1 MNDYSNEMLS
11 NLTENEKKYRN
22 AHYEFL
28 TRFSYLEMLM
38 IHCITSFKFDDKVK
52 GMRYA
57 ANNYINCKKIIIL
70 NDFKEVLNKKKIP
83 FSQNLAEFHK
93 LNNLRNDFAHSYF
106 VPKNPK
112 MKNGFCFTKIYSKS
126 KMSVADGFTKN
137 ISDEEYQNKYSTLEK
152 LIIEVFEI
160 MINDSK
166 KQQPI

>member
-1 MNDYSNEMLS
+1 MKDYSNEMLS

-28 TRFSYLEMLM
+28 TRFSYLEMLI
-38 IHCITSFKFDDKVK
+38 IHCITSFKFDDKVE

-57 ANNYINCKKIIIL
+57 ANNYVNYKKSKIL
-70 NDFKEVLNKKKIP
+70 IDFKEVLNKKNIP

-137 ISDEEYQNKYSTLEK
+137 ISDEEYQNKYSNLEK
-152 LIIEVFEI
+152 LIKEVFEI
-160 MINDSK
+160 MINDFK
-166 KQQPI
+166 KN